1 MIKIEVKA
9 EIMDEHGNEARIKI
23 SNETSGKGAEILHE
37 SLAVV
42 RSITSVLRK
51 NDPLML
57 VMFLDALKNDHSILL
72 GEGEEERE
80 DEHKATEKSANDF
93 LNIYADLMSKNII
106 GKEMN

>member
-9 EIMDEHGNEARIKI
+9 EIMDEHGNEAGIKI

-42 RSITSVLRK
+42 RSVTSVLRK

-57 VMFLDALKNDHSILL
+57 VMFLDALKNDHRILL
-72 GEGEEERE
+72 GEGE
-80 DEHKATEKSANDF
+80 DEQKVTEKSANDF